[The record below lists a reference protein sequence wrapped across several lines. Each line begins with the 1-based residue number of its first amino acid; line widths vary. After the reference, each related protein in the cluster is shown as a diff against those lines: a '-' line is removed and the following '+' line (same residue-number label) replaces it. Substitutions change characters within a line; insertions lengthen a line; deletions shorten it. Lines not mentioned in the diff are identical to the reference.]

1 MAINKPYE
9 SMYLN
14 KIKTPQKGSAEY
26 GKVEKDASQEYLD
39 RLKAIDTRMRQTQAL
54 RDTDM
59 GNIRRNANL
68 AQENLNDKMFQEY
81 LSNRERMGGRGV
93 ANSGLMADAQIRLN
107 ANKQDRLA
115 ELYGQTQD
123 KLSEV
128 NRMYAPQQ
136 TELLAERQGTRQ
148 SKIFQEMFD
157 KVLENR
163 AREAQMLSPL
173 MQNEFT
179 AGESATNRT
188 FTTSEREAGEKFT
201 EGQNI
206 LNRKQEK
213 ELSQAEINA
222 KKELQAAEI
231 AAANARA
238 EADRLA
244 AKDSMEY
251 EKQAALDDKNKDKVK
266 GYAES
271 WGAKAELHSKNME
284 DAKAMLMQPNN
295 DDGTPA
301 LSPAER
307 KQWET
312 TYRIESFK
320 KEKAIA
326 IAGQIMKSGSTNPS
340 YYRPVWNE
348 YNNVNPSWFN

>member
-1 MAINKPYE
+1 MAVNKPYTNQ
-9 SMYLN
+9 YYN
-14 KIKTPQKGSAEY
+14 IIKTPQKGSADY

-39 RLKAIDTRMRQTQAL
+39 RLKAIDTRIRQTQAL
-54 RDTDM
+54 RDADM

-68 AQENLNDKMFQEY
+68 AQENLNDRMFQEY
-81 LSNRERMGGRGV
+81 LANRERMGGRGV

-123 KLSEV
+123 KLAEV

-179 AGESATNRT
+179 DEQRGKTET
-188 FTTSEREAGEKFT
+188 FQKNER
-201 EGQNI
+201 
-206 LNRKQEK
+206 LNDQYFQLNKLKK
-213 ELSQAEINA
+213 EQQFASQQSDKEINA
-222 KKELQAAEI
+222 KKELQAVEI

-244 AKDSMEY
+244 AKDTMEY
-251 EKQAALDDKNKDKVK
+251 EKQAALDDKNRDKVK

-271 WGAKAELHSKNME
+271 WGNKAALHDQNAKDAAEFLKNPE
-284 DAKAMLMQPNN
+284 L
-295 DDGTPA
+295 TPE
-301 LSPAER
+301 ER
-307 KQWET
+307 LRWEKI
-312 TYRIESFK
+312 YKLESFK

-326 IAGQIMKSGSTNPS
+326 IAGQIMKSGSTNPA
-340 YYRPVWNE
+340 YYRPVWND
-348 YNNVNPSWFN
+348 YNNANESWFK